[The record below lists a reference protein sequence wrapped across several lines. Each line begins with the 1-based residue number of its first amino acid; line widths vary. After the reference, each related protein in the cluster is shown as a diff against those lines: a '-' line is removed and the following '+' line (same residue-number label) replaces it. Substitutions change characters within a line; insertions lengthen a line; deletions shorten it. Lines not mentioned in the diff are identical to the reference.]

1 MSTRKQQLNELIK
14 DKDFRREFVS
24 DYVQEILAAQIKELR
39 EHRQWTQQEL
49 GDAAESM
56 KQVQVSRLENPDY
69 SGATINSL
77 KRLANAFDLGLVVS
91 FVRFSE
97 FLDRVTE
104 QSPLS
109 LVPPSYDEEQQQM
122 SFAVS
127 MAPTGEPRFVTLAPT
142 ISMVPSSTGND
153 DILYVDGVSVSI
165 TEMTAPV
172 GSVETLTASI
182 ASLKASL
189 TEELPEFTWAAVAA
203 RPIES
208 IEAQQGRREFALAA

>member
-49 GDAAESM
+49 GDAAEGM

-97 FLDRVTE
+97 FLDRITI
-104 QSPLS
+104 QSPLK
-109 LVPPSYDEEQQQM
+109 LVPPNYDEEQQQL
-122 SFAVS
+122 SFADVS
-127 MAPTGEPRFVTLAPT
+127 DNANWISVAKYSPEHYVVIDSPEHYGVAINLA
-142 ISMVPSSTGND
+142 VASSSSG
-153 DILYVDGVSVSI
+153 
-165 TEMTAPV
+165 A
-172 GSVETLTASI
+172 VETITARTM
-182 ASLKASL
+182 ARNVKRPDVKSLVG
-189 TEELPEFTWAAVAA
+189 E
-203 RPIES
+203 
-208 IEAQQGRREFALAA
+208 REFASAA